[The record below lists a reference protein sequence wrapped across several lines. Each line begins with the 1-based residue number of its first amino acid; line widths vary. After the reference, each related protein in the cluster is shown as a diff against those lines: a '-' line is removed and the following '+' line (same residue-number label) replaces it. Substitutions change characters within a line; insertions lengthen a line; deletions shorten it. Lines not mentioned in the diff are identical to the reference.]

1 PGPRRGAR
9 RLPARSRHGCALPA
23 LRNALAGARHGSRD
37 HLRRPARA
45 SELSVGHA
53 GPATIQ
59 RTPTAGGA
67 MNDSEIHGSIE
78 QMVEQ
83 EHALWEREA
92 AGVAT
97 DDDRRQLDKLKVALD
112 QCWDLLR
119 QRRALRNAGGDPDS
133 AEERPPEVVERYW
146 Q

>member
-1 PGPRRGAR
+1 
-9 RLPARSRHGCALPA
+9 
-23 LRNALAGARHGSRD
+23 
-37 HLRRPARA
+37 
-45 SELSVGHA
+45 
-53 GPATIQ
+53 
-59 RTPTAGGA
+59 

-78 QMVEQ
+78 QMVAQ

-97 DDDRRQLDKLKVALD
+97 DDDRRQLDKLKIALD

-119 QRRALRNAGGDPDS
+119 QRRALRNAGSDPDS